1 MRTPFRDS
9 DHPGGAFVSK
19 TTDDPVRHILALSGG
34 KDFSALAAEFYAPA
48 RNGVQVTLDVDP
60 VSMT

>member
-1 MRTPFRDS
+1 MS
-9 DHPGGAFVSK
+9 Q
-19 TTDDPVRHILALSGG
+19 TTDNPVRHILALSGG

-60 VSMT
+60 VSMM

>member
-1 MRTPFRDS
+1 MSTAADKP
-9 DHPGGAFVSK
+9 A
-19 TTDDPVRHILALSGG
+19 RHILALSGG

-60 VSMT
+60 VSMM